1 MGKQCTAFKDI
12 GKACSDLLSKD
23 YKVGKTTVEVKSK
36 TPSGVTFTPLATKS
50 GDAMSGSL
58 AAKYN
63 FLPWLEGEATF
74 GTSGSLEASLEAVDA
89 LTSGMTITAECDRA
103 APGSPGLLASGNLIL
118 QYAQEAFNVKT
129 SYDYYKKDLLAAAS
143 CAYGAMTMGCS
154 ADYCTRKSAVQKYAA
169 ACQFVQPEFIVS
181 AKLAEAKGA
190 KTVSCSYYHKASA
203 DMQLGVALAKPLS
216 KPDVA
221 IEFGCNYQLDGDTK
235 VKAKVDSEGILCA
248 SYKQNISKLTT
259 MTLAAQVDT
268 VNLSDNKHKFGLALN
283 ITP

>member
-1 MGKQCTAFKDI
+1 
-12 GKACSDLLSKD
+12 
-23 YKVGKTTVEVKSK
+23 
-36 TPSGVTFTPLATKS
+36 
-50 GDAMSGSL
+50 
-58 AAKYN
+58 
-63 FLPWLEGEATF
+63 
-74 GTSGSLEASLEAVDA
+74 
-89 LTSGMTITAECDRA
+89 
-103 APGSPGLLASGNLIL
+103 
-118 QYAQEAFNVKT
+118 
-129 SYDYYKKDLLAAAS
+129 
-143 CAYGAMTMGCS
+143 MTMGCS

-259 MTLAAQVDT
+259 MTLAAQVAAPA
-268 VNLSDNKHKFGLALN
+268 HARRRA
-283 ITP
+283 TPCLRARRVLGPAARCGRARGPLRRRRAGPCPAPEPSRGPLRRSTRSTSPTTSTSSASPSTSLPERGDHPPEAGAD